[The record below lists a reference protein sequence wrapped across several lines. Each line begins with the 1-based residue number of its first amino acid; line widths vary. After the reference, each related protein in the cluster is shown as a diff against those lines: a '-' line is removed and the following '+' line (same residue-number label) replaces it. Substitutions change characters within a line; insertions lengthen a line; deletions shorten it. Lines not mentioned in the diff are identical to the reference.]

1 MTGTET
7 TAPRPAGE
15 STAPAAPSSA
25 PGQGTALVASVRAGL
40 GRTRAAFSSL
50 AEPRYRW
57 WFLGQI
63 LSSSGHV
70 TQAAGLAWLVLSLS
84 GRAVDLGLVTTAA
97 MLPILVGAAPAGMLV
112 DRFDRRRLLLVT
124 QVLLLS
130 IGALLAVLTATDVIT
145 VPMVLAI
152 AFVSGAVAAVD
163 GPARQVFVLDLVGRE
178 RLASAV
184 SLYEVVMNA
193 ARVVGPSVGG
203 VLLALVGPAA
213 CFAFNAATYLLPLGV
228 LVALRVSRGAA
239 PAAVDSHPA
248 VTMRAGLAYA
258 FRHPLVRACLLLAAA
273 STMIFNQGVLVP
285 VLATDALDLPPQ
297 GFGAL
302 MAAFGLGALPGAIA
316 AAGGRGEPS
325 GRLVAGLAL
334 ATGLAILPV
343 GLAPGLAAAVV
354 AAAVLGFVSIWFVAA
369 ANTLVQL
376 TSPPHLR
383 GRVMGAW
390 TAALPGSG
398 LVTALL
404 LGWVTDTWGVRWA
417 YVVLAA
423 TFLAATAAGA
433 PALLAHRPAPDADA

>member
-1 MTGTET
+1 MTGTDT
-7 TAPRPAGE
+7 STDAPPTA
-15 STAPAAPSSA
+15 AAARSW
-25 PGQGTALVASVRAGL
+25 RAGL
-40 GRTRAAFSSL
+40 ARTRTAFSSL
-50 AEPRYRW
+50 RDPRYRW
-57 WFLGQI
+57 WFAGQV

-97 MLPILVGAAPAGMLV
+97 MLPILVGAAPAGALV

-130 IGALLAVLTATDVIT
+130 IGVLLAVLTATGV
-145 VPMVLAI
+145 VEVWMVLVV
-152 AFVSGAVAAVD
+152 AFVSGTVAAVD
-163 GPARQVFVLDLVGRE
+163 GPARQVFVLDLVGPE

-193 ARVVGPSVGG
+193 ARVIGPSVGG

-213 CFAFNAATYLLPLGV
+213 CFAFNASTYLLPLGV
-228 LVALRVSRGAA
+228 LVALRAGGTRQVRHAPGTPTVSF
-239 PAAVDSHPA
+239 
-248 VTMRAGLAYA
+248 RAGMAYA
-258 FRHPLVRACLLLAAA
+258 FRHPVIRACLLLAAA

-285 VLATDALDLPPQ
+285 VLATDALGLPPQ

-316 AAGGRGEPS
+316 AAGGGEAPS
-325 GRLVAGLAL
+325 GRLVAAL
-334 ATGLAILPV
+334 SFATGVAILPL
-343 GLAPGLAAAVV
+343 GLAPGFAVALV

-376 TSPPHLR
+376 TSAPHLR

-398 LVTALL
+398 LVTALA
-404 LGWVTDTWGVRWA
+404 LGAITDEWGVRAA
-417 YVVLAA
+417 YVALAA
-423 TFLAATAAGA
+423 MFLLAAAVGA
-433 PALLAHRPAPDADA
+433 PALLARRPVDVTTP